1 MEKNYVKSGFG
12 GNIIFKLDLKHLWQ
26 CKLSFI
32 LEAEN
37 GTRKEAV
44 CFKTVAEVLAAH
56 KLLHDNSAGATKAFK
71 PLSADLSEEDLK
83 KATDLLGIT
92 DADLEDSDSD
102 DGDGWNLLK
111 LSQVPLWY
119 K

>member
-1 MEKNYVKSGFG
+1 MTG
-12 GNIIFKLDLKHLWQ
+12 

-37 GTRKEAV
+37 GTRKEAI

-56 KLLHDNSAGATKAFK
+56 RLLYESSGASGATKASR
-71 PLSADLSEEDLK
+71 PALSSDLSEEDLK

-102 DGDGWNLLK
+102 DGDRWDLLK
-111 LSQVPLWY
+111 LSQVTLWY